1 MAELPDFQ
9 TTMLLLSVA
18 LGLSFVVER
27 FLEGLDGIIKR
38 VLLSEGSPFADTA
51 PPPEKVIEDLRERAD
66 AEAETQAVE
75 ELEET
80 KAKLQFEADG
90 LSDREKT
97 KLAKRAAE
105 LETKGLDTSK
115 TEQNKRFSEATV
127 FVEKAKPKNAERTAL
142 VFWLQM
148 VGTFTGVVVCFVS
161 NFGLFGALG
170 VFADAPSSLDYALT
184 GILIGAGSQPVHF
197 LIQFITQRKPIE
209 LSVSTRT
216 EVESA
221 EESEQ
226 KTAPE
231 APVVITRPAKS
242 APIIDIAYAGG
253 VDREIMENRNR
264 RPGDPNLIIY
274 HHTAMHSDASF
285 ADVVK
290 VIKDK
295 GWSTGYHC
303 VVLADGSIHPFC
315 RWDRFGSHAKGYNRQ
330 SLGVTLNGNFEPN
343 PSVPFANVNGR
354 MGNLRPTDAQLLSA
368 AKVVALWC
376 HLYKIDVDFD
386 ESVIPHKK
394 ISEKTCPGSNFPY
407 DSFKEL
413 VETVYNRWSADS
425 AAEEEL
431 EVWKK
436 KQYLY
441 VPKTNASAA

>member
-27 FLEGLDGIIKR
+27 LLEGLDGIIKR
-38 VLLSEGSPFADTA
+38 VLLSETSPFAEAA
-51 PPPEKVIEDLRERAD
+51 PPPEEVIEGLKERVN
-66 AEAETQAVE
+66 AEAETQAAE
-75 ELEET
+75 ELEEV
-80 KAKLQFEADG
+80 KAKLQFEAEG
-90 LSDREKT
+90 LSDREKAE
-97 KLAKRAAE
+97 LGERAAA
-105 LETKGLDTSK
+105 LEAEGVDTSK
-115 TEQNKRFSEATV
+115 AEQNKRFSEATV
-127 FVEKAKPKNAERTAL
+127 FVERAKPKNPERSAR

-161 NFGLFGALG
+161 NFGLFSALG
-170 VFADAPSSLDYALT
+170 VFVDAPPSLDYALT
-184 GILIGAGSQPVHF
+184 GVLIGAGSQPVHF

-209 LSVSTRT
+209 LSVST
-216 EVESA
+216 EPDVESA

-231 APVVITRPAKS
+231 APVVITRPARS

-253 VDREIMENRNR
+253 VDREILEHRNR
-264 RPGDPNLIIY
+264 RRADPNLIVY

-285 ADVVK
+285 PDVVK

-315 RWDRFGSHAKGYNRQ
+315 RWDRFGAHAKGYNRQ
-330 SLGVTLNGNFEPN
+330 SLGITLNGNFEPN
-343 PSVPFANVNGR
+343 PNVPFANVNGR

-376 HLYKIDVDFD
+376 HLYQIDVDFAN
-386 ESVIPHKK
+386 SVIPHNK
-394 ISEKTCPGSNFPY
+394 ISNKTCPGSNFPY

-413 VETVYNRWSADS
+413 VETVYNRWRADPA
-425 AAEEEL
+425 AAEEL
-431 EVWKK
+431 AVWKQ

-441 VPKTNASAA
+441 VPSSASTT

>member
-1 MAELPDFQ
+1 MVELPNFE

-18 LGLSFVVER
+18 LGLSFGVER
-27 FLEGLDGIIKR
+27 LLEGLDGIIKR
-38 VLLSEGSPFADTA
+38 VLLSEDSPFAKQA
-51 PPPEKVIEDLRERAD
+51 PAPEQVIEALRERAD
-66 AEAETQAVE
+66 AEAETQAAE
-75 ELEET
+75 ELEEA
-80 KAKLQFEADG
+80 KAKLEFESDQ

-97 KLAKRAAE
+97 QLEQRAAE
-105 LETKGLDTSK
+105 LEAEGMDTTK

-127 FVEKAKPKNAERTAL
+127 FVEKAKPKDPERSAR

-148 VGTFTGVVVCFVS
+148 VGTFTGVVICFIS
-161 NFGLFGALG
+161 DFGLFSALG
-170 VFADAPSSLDYALT
+170 VFAGAPPSLDYALT

-209 LSVSTRT
+209 LSISTET
-216 EVESA
+216 EIEAA
-221 EESEQ
+221 EESKE
-226 KTAPE
+226 KPAPE
-231 APVVITRPAKS
+231 APVVITRPAGS
-242 APIIDIAYAGG
+242 APVIDVAYSGG

-264 RPGDPNLIIY
+264 RGGDPQLIVY
-274 HHTAMHSDASF
+274 HHTAMHSGASF

-315 RWDRFGSHAKGYNRQ
+315 RWDRFGAHAKGYNRQ
-330 SLGVTLNGNFEPN
+330 SLGISLNGNFEPN
-343 PSVPFANVNGR
+343 PNVPFANVNGR
-354 MGNLRPTDAQLLSA
+354 MGNLRPTDAQLFSA

-376 HLYKIDVDFD
+376 HLYDIDVDFD
-386 ESVIPHKK
+386 EAVIPHNKV
-394 ISEKTCPGSNFPY
+394 SNKTCPGSNFPY

-413 VETVYNRWSADS
+413 IETIYNRWRADP

-431 EVWKK
+431 AVWEQ

-441 VPKTNASAA
+441 V